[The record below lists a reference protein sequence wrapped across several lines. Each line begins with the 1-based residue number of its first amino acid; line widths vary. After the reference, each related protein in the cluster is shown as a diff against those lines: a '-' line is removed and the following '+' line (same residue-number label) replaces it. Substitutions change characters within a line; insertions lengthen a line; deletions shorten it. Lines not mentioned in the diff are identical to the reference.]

1 VSSAARTEAGPP
13 KMTPPWD
20 PACQS
25 VEIVCPTGIPPHDL
39 PEPMPESLQFV
50 FEILL
55 VLALVAA
62 NGFFVAA
69 EFALV
74 KVRASQLRPLAK
86 HGGWKIKFALKAT
99 ENLDSALSATQLGI
113 TLASLGLGWVGEPF
127 VARRL
132 TPWLLQ
138 WGITDQTVIHS
149 IAFGVAFVTIT
160 FLHIVFGE
168 QAPKMLAIQHAKPA
182 TLWLSAPLMIF
193 QYIFYPFIWLLNK
206 SANQILRWAGLQPD
220 SEGEHSFSAEELEY
234 VFSQARHS
242 HPGDALINRLMV
254 RAVRLRTVTAQQ
266 TMRPRDQIV
275 ALWLDKPLTENFR
288 VAQVAGFSRFPVC
301 SGSLDDVKGIV
312 LVREWLWQTI
322 ALGPDASFEPLI
334 RPVLTFTLRTPIHT
348 MIELFR
354 TSRVHLA
361 IVLDHDQ
368 KTAGLVSFEDVL
380 EEIVGDIRD
389 EFDLGRG
396 PVFEH
401 TDTLIV
407 VSGLF
412 TMRELQAETG
422 WAFEWQ
428 PRETVAMWAERNRGQ
443 PLRRGDTFS
452 IGDYRVTATEVTAE
466 RPRRIRVERPAT
478 EST

>member
-1 VSSAARTEAGPP
+1 MPEVVR
-13 KMTPPWD
+13 
-20 PACQS
+20 
-25 VEIVCPTGIPPHDL
+25 VVLEIV
-39 PEPMPESLQFV
+39 
-50 FEILL
+50 L

-86 HGGWKIKFALKAT
+86 AGGWKVKFALKAT
-99 ENLDSALSATQLGI
+99 DHLDSALSATQLGI

-132 TPWLLQ
+132 TPWLAD
-138 WGITDQTVIHS
+138 WGITDPAAVHS
-149 IAFGVAFVTIT
+149 ISFAVAFVAIT

-168 QAPKMLAIQHAKPA
+168 QAPKMLAIQHAKPV
-182 TLWLSAPLMIF
+182 TLWLSAPLMVF
-193 QYIFYPFIWLLNK
+193 HFIFYPFIWLLNE
-206 SANQILRWAGLQPD
+206 SANRLLHWAGL
-220 SEGEHSFSAEELEY
+220 EATEGGEHSFSAEELEY
-234 VFSQARHS
+234 VFSRAHHS

-266 TMRPRDQIV
+266 VMRPRDQIV
-275 ALWLDKPLTENFR
+275 ALWLDRPISENFR
-288 VAQVAGFSRFPVC
+288 VAQTAGFSRFPVC
-301 SGSLDDVKGIV
+301 VGSLDDVKGIV
-312 LVREWLWQTI
+312 LVREWLWQ
-322 ALGPDASFEPLI
+322 AQLLGPETSFEPLM
-334 RPVLTFTLRTPIHT
+334 RPVLTFMLKTPIHT

-361 IVLDHDQ
+361 IVLDADL
-368 KTAGLVSFEDVL
+368 KTVGLVSFEDVL

-389 EFDLGRG
+389 ELDLGRG

-401 TDTLIV
+401 EDNFIV

-422 WAFEWQ
+422 WSFEWQ
-428 PRETVAMWAERNRGQ
+428 PRETVGAWAERHRGQ
-443 PLRRGDTFS
+443 ALRRGENLA
-452 IGDYRVTATEVTAE
+452 IGEFQVTAVEVSAE
-466 RPRRIRVERPAT
+466 RPRRIRVERSSDAAN
-478 EST
+478 